1 MDETDQQKDS
11 QKGQQQQGSGGQPID
26 YRGPLGSERVPGAR
40 GQGQVPERGPVQN
53 QVVCQ
58 SFSQTGQD
66 SEEALFPGRHE
77 RPNGKVRQDQV
88 SRGSGATVGGQ
99 AEECPVWRSKETQLD
114 IELPH
119 SALDKLK
126 NSLNC
131 SVLICEMENIPILQI
146 QGGLA
151 CCHPWGRKKLDTTRR
166 LNNNS

>member
-1 MDETDQQKDS
+1 M
-11 QKGQQQQGSGGQPID
+11 
-26 YRGPLGSERVPGAR
+26 
-40 GQGQVPERGPVQN
+40 
-53 QVVCQ
+53 
-58 SFSQTGQD
+58 
-66 SEEALFPGRHE
+66 
-77 RPNGKVRQDQV
+77 
-88 SRGSGATVGGQ
+88 
-99 AEECPVWRSKETQLD
+99 WRSKQTQLD

-151 CCHPWGRKKLDTTRR
+151 YCHPWGRKKLDTTRR